1 MRRAPSQTASERPR
15 EVSSP
20 SIRVYRYEAVSKNN
34 SEHTFS
40 QQLCSCNFTYTFF
53 DLQAP
58 WVPEAWVRCIARDTR
73 LRREVAVKVLP
84 ESSRPTRTVF
94 FDSSRRNA
102 LWAR

>member
-1 MRRAPSQTASERPR
+1 MKRLAKITPNTGSVSNYAPVIFA
-15 EVSSP
+15 
-20 SIRVYRYEAVSKNN
+20 
-34 SEHTFS
+34 
-40 QQLCSCNFTYTFF
+40 YTFF